1 MRYGWVYLQNLKRKH
16 VIKLKA
22 LIVGYGSIGKR
33 HIQNLLNYSRIE
45 IIVCSTRKQDSFLKK
60 NHCLVIKSLKK
71 CIKENPDFAII
82 SNVSSSHVKTAL
94 ELANAGIHLFIEKPL
109 SDNETGIKKLQNIV
123 KKKKL
128 ITLMGCHL
136 RFHPC
141 LIKIKEILEKKKIG
155 RVLVVQAENSSFLPD
170 WHPDQ
175 NYRQSYAAKK
185 ELGGGVLLTSIHE
198 LDYLY
203 WLFGKVNNVFSITEK
218 ISDLQLSANDL
229 SSILIKFKS
238 GATGEIHLDFFQR
251 LRIRECKIIG
261 TKGIIHCDL
270 NLNKVKLYNQTT
282 KKYTVKL
289 NLKKYNQ
296 NEAYNKE
303 LEHFISCIYNNERSI
318 NNLTEGT
325 KVLKIAL
332 AAIKSSRNKKM
343 VLIK

>member
-1 MRYGWVYLQNLKRKH
+1 M
-16 VIKLKA
+16 
-22 LIVGYGSIGKR
+22 
-33 HIQNLLNYSRIE
+33 
-45 IIVCSTRKQDSFLKK
+45 
-60 NHCLVIKSLKK
+60 
-71 CIKENPDFAII
+71 
-82 SNVSSSHVKTAL
+82 KTAL

-109 SDNETGIKKLQNIV
+109 SDNETGIKKLQNVV
-123 KKKKL
+123 KRKKL

-141 LIKIKEILEKKKIG
+141 LIKIKEILDKEKIG
-155 RVLVVQAENSSFLPD
+155 RVLIVKAENGSFLPD

-251 LRIRECKIIG
+251 SRIRECKIIG

-296 NEAYNKE
+296 NEAYKKE
-303 LEHFISCIYNNERSI
+303 LKHFINCIYNNERSI
-318 NNLTEGT
+318 NNLTEGA